1 MNDKKRV
8 LIIVLVFVLLIGGA
22 YALYSTLGSRVDAQQ
37 LAAQEEQSEETPE
50 ETPPLAP
57 DFMMTDAEG
66 NEAHLSDYI
75 GKPIVLNFWA
85 SWCRP
90 CKMEMP
96 EFNEKYLELGDEV
109 QFLMVNMTTSSRE
122 SLEKAKTLIVEQEYS
137 FPVFY
142 DTEGD
147 AAETYGVYSLPTT
160 IFIDAEGRA
169 VAQATGAIDAEILQT
184 GIDMIK

>member
-1 MNDKKRV
+1 MKDKKRALIIILV
-8 LIIVLVFVLLIGGA
+8 LILLVGVAYVL
-22 YALYSTLGSRVDAQQ
+22 YAQLGSRVDAKQ
-37 LAAQEEQSEETPE
+37 LAAQEEQNGETPE

-66 NEAHLSDYI
+66 NEVHLSDYI
-75 GKPIVLNFWA
+75 GTPIVLNFWA

-96 EFNEKYLELGDEV
+96 EFNEKYLEMGDEV

-122 SLEKAKTLIVEQEYS
+122 SLEKARSFIAEQEYS

-147 AAETYGVYSLPTT
+147 AAETYGVYSLPAT

-169 VAQATGAIDAEILQT
+169 VAQATGVIDAEILQT